1 MLPGCCQECPVLQ
14 SFAAARLPEHKM
26 FPDLGPPFEVPGVL
40 AVQREPP
47 GILRRM
53 QRKAQLK
60 GSSQGAR
67 SMQLE
72 LGTAVGCPVSGFH
85 GLQDWSRQ
93 FVSCSMGGATPGEV
107 CSGGCPSRG
116 FKSRGFTP
124 DTCGEG
130 PGRVQWHSEAFLVH
144 PSLAKRINPVLRHS
158 KFGLWHTMTP
168 TFTISAVQSR
178 RSRMASSQHRRP
190 SQAQRPGHGEAG
202 QALGAYHPVNGTHG
216 NITSN
221 EKL

>member
-1 MLPGCCQECPVLQ
+1 MAMHACARMCTVFELSFLEIFAVLPGCCQECPVLQ

-85 GLQDWSRQ
+85 GLQDWSSVCQLLHGGSDPWR
-93 FVSCSMGGATPGEV
+93 SMFWWLSEPWVHEPWV
-107 CSGGCPSRG
+107 HSGYLWRG
-116 FKSRGFTP
+116 P
-124 DTCGEG
+124 
-130 PGRVQWHSEAFLVH
+130 
-144 PSLAKRINPVLRHS
+144 
-158 KFGLWHTMTP
+158 
-168 TFTISAVQSR
+168 
-178 RSRMASSQHRRP
+178 
-190 SQAQRPGHGEAG
+190 RPGCGIQRHFLSILPLRKESILYCGIRNLAC
-202 QALGAYHPVNGTHG
+202 GTP
-216 NITSN
+216 
-221 EKL
+221 